1 MTFSV
6 LIVDAELEVLG
17 ELASGLR
24 ALGLDVTIADSP
36 TLALE
41 RARTR
46 RPDAL
51 VIERSFARHTDLLEQ
66 LAADRQLATIPRLL
80 MTDAPSGDA
89 LLDGALPNGALP
101 NGGLPNNTLPRE
113 PLLDRRDCAAL
124 ARSLYELPRK
134 RAAAREG
141 DFRGDLTQLGV
152 VDLLQLLSMNRRSGA
167 LTISTARGAGEVRLR
182 EGEIVDAV
190 FRRQEGE
197 KALFRLLAEQEG
209 SFAFASGNETALRRI
224 EVPTSALLLEGVR
237 QIDEVRRLREQ
248 LGGSE
253 AALTTHADLPDGAAP
268 LELEIF
274 ATLETPKSLDDLL
287 EELGESDLRILQVTH
302 RLLERGHLRR
312 LSEGAT
318 RAELTEPD
326 RQHLLAALLRRLSRE
341 GFGGTA
347 RLVFAGD
354 ARRLAALAH
363 AAGRLAEAEV
373 PAQSLPLAPVP
384 HSFATLKLPENARLE
399 LVALPLLEEFGPLW
413 GLSLPGSAAVVQLDG
428 PGSPLLEQLTKVLG
442 IPLLCA
448 ATLLGEMDEGD
459 SQQVAALI
467 RGALDQLV
475 SA

>member
-1 MTFSV
+1 MTLSV

-24 ALGLDVTIADSP
+24 GLGLEVAIADSP
-36 TLALE
+36 ALALE
-41 RARTR
+41 RARSR

-51 VIERSFARHTDLLEQ
+51 VIEQSFAQHTDLLER
-66 LAADRQLATIPRLL
+66 LAADRHLTTIPRLL
-80 MTDAPSGDA
+80 MADAPSDE
-89 LLDGALPNGALP
+89 
-101 NGGLPNNTLPRE
+101 T
-113 PLLDRRDCAAL
+113 LLDRRDCAAL
-124 ARSLYELPRK
+124 ARSLYELPRE
-134 RAAAREG
+134 RSVAAREG

-167 LTISTARGAGEVRLR
+167 LTIATARGAGEVRLR
-182 EGEIVDAV
+182 DGEIVDAV

-237 QIDEVRRLREQ
+237 QIDEVRQLREQ
-248 LGGSE
+248 LGGAE
-253 AALTTHADLPDGAAP
+253 AALTTHADLPEDATP
-268 LELEIF
+268 LEQEIF
-274 ATLETPKSLDDLL
+274 ATLEAPKSLDDLL

-318 RAELTEPD
+318 RAELAEPD

-384 HSFATLKLPENARLE
+384 HSFATLKLPEGARLE

-428 PGSPLLEQLTKVLG
+428 PGSPLLEHLTGVLG

-448 ATLLGEMDEGD
+448 ASLLGEMDEGD

>member
-1 MTFSV
+1 MTLSV

-17 ELASGLR
+17 DLASGLR
-24 ALGLDVTIADSP
+24 ALGLEVAIADSH

-41 RARTR
+41 RARSR

-51 VIERSFARHTDLLEQ
+51 VIERSFADRTDLLER
-66 LAADRQLATIPRLL
+66 LAADRHLAAIPRLL
-80 MTDAPSGDA
+80 MADSPTDGD
-89 LLDGALPNGALP
+89 
-101 NGGLPNNTLPRE
+101 
-113 PLLDRRDCAAL
+113 LLDRRDCAAL
-124 ARSLYELPRK
+124 ARSLYAVLPREK
-134 RAAAREG
+134 TVAGREG

-167 LTISTARGAGEVRLR
+167 LTIATSRGAGEVRLR

-197 KALFRLLAEQEG
+197 KALFRLIAEQEG

-237 QIDEVRRLREQ
+237 QIDEVRQLRDV
-248 LGGSE
+248 LGGSDT
-253 AALTTHADLPDGAAP
+253 ALTTHVDLPSGATP

-274 ATLETPKSLDDLL
+274 ETLETPKSLDDLL
-287 EELGESDLRILQVTH
+287 EELGESDLRILQVTNQ
-302 RLLERGHLRR
+302 LLVSGHLRR
-312 LSEGAT
+312 LSEGTA

-326 RQHLLAALLRRLSRE
+326 RLHLLAALLRRLSRE

-384 HSFATLKLPENARLE
+384 HTFATLKLPEAARLE
-399 LVALPLLEEFGPLW
+399 LVALPLAEEFGPLW
-413 GLSLPGSAAVVQLDG
+413 SLSLPGSAAVVQLDG
-428 PGSPLLEQLTKVLG
+428 PGSALLEQLTGVLG
-442 IPLLCA
+442 IPLLSA
-448 ATLLGEMDEGD
+448 VTVLGQMDEAD

-467 RGALDQLV
+467 RGTLDQLV